1 MVRWGYERGMEA
13 MTTLIIAGVVLAVV
27 LLLLALGYV
36 KAPPDQ
42 AFIISGLRKRIVIG
56 RASFRIPYLERMDV
70 LNLKMMSVD
79 VKTSSFVPT
88 AEYINITVDAA
99 VKLKISTEEAL
110 LTIAAENFLNRKD
123 DYVISQVQDVLE
135 GNMREIIG
143 QMRLEEMVTNR
154 KSFAEKV
161 QENAVPDLRRMGLE
175 IISFNVQSFTD
186 QNGVINDL
194 GIDNI
199 SQIKKKAAIA
209 KAEADKEI
217 AKAQA
222 QANKE
227 ANDARIEAETQIA
240 IKNNDL
246 RIKEAELKNLSDIM
260 QAQADAAYEIQKEE
274 QRKTIEVKS
283 ADADIARQ
291 EREAVLKAKEVEV
304 TERTLEATVKKKAEA
319 DLFERQKKAEA
330 ELFERQKKAEAELAE
345 AERQADA
352 MKLRAEAERFAKEQE
367 AEAAR
372 FAREQEAEGVR
383 KLGLA
388 EAEAIRAKAVAEAE
402 GIDKKAEAM
411 KKYGEAAVLEM
422 YFAALPEIA
431 KNVAEPLSKV
441 DKITMYG
448 EGNSARLVQDIV
460 QSTTQVSEGLTE
472 SIGLDLKSLLAGF
485 VGGRLGAAPA
495 QATPEEGAK

>member
-1 MVRWGYERGMEA
+1 MPW
-13 MTTLIIAGVVLAVV
+13 LIIAAVVILALV
-27 LLLLALGYV
+27 LLLAAGYV

-42 AFIISGLRKRIVIG
+42 AYIISGLRRKIVVGKAAI
-56 RASFRIPYLERMDV
+56 RIPFLERLDK
-70 LNLKMMSVD
+70 LSLKMISVD

-99 VKLKISTEEAL
+99 VKLKISTETDL
-110 LTIAAENFLNRKD
+110 LSIAAENFLNRD
-123 DYVISQVQDVLE
+123 EAYIISQVQDVLE

-175 IISFNVQSFTD
+175 IISFNVQSFSD

-222 QANKE
+222 QASKE
-227 ANDARIEAETQIA
+227 ANDAKVEAETQIA

-246 RIKEAELKNLSDIM
+246 RIKAAELKQLSDIK
-260 QAQADAAYEIQKEE
+260 QAEADAAYNIQGEE
-274 QRKTIEVKS
+274 QRRTIEIKT
-283 ADADIARQ
+283 ADANIARQ
-291 EREAVLKAKEVEV
+291 EREAILKQKEVEV
-304 TERTLEATVKKKAEA
+304 TEHTLEATVKKKAEA
-319 DLFERQKKAEA
+319 ELYARQKQAEA
-330 ELFERQKKAEAELAE
+330 ELFERQKQAEAELAE
-345 AERQADA
+345 AQRQAEA
-352 MKLRAEAERFAKEQE
+352 MKLQAEADKFAREQAAQ
-367 AEAAR
+367 AER

-383 KLGLA
+383 QLGLA
-388 EAEAIRAKAVAEAE
+388 EAEATRAKALAEAE
-402 GIDKKAEAM
+402 GIDRKAEAM
-411 KKYGEAAVLEM
+411 RKYGEAAVLEM
-422 YFAALPEIA
+422 YFGALPEIA
-431 KNVAEPLSKV
+431 KAVASPLAQV

-448 EGNSARLVQDIV
+448 EGNSARLIEDIV
-460 QSTTQVSEGLTE
+460 KSTTQVSDGLTE
-472 SIGLDLKSLLAGF
+472 SIGLDLRSLLSGF
-485 VGGRLGAAPA
+485 IGGRIASPAPQGPVQPEAGASEPK
-495 QATPEEGAK
+495 PEEPASK

>member
-1 MVRWGYERGMEA
+1 MVSL
-13 MTTLIIAGVVLAVV
+13 TVSIIVAVV
-27 LLLLALGYV
+27 VGVLIVLLAGFGYV

-42 AFIISGLRKRIVIG
+42 AYIISGLRKKIIIG
-56 RASFRIPYLERMDV
+56 KSSVRIPYLERLDT
-70 LNLKMMSVD
+70 LSLKMMSVD

-99 VKLKISTEEAL
+99 VKLKISTEPAL
-110 LTIAAENFLNRKD
+110 LAIAAENFLNRKE
-123 DYVISQVQDVLE
+123 DYIILSVQDVLE

-161 QENAVPDLRRMGLE
+161 QDNAVPDLKRMGLE

-222 QANKE
+222 QATKE
-227 ANDARIEAETQIA
+227 ANDAQIEAETQIA
-240 IKNNDL
+240 MKKNDL
-246 RIKEAELKNLSDIM
+246 RIKEAELKNESDIK
-260 QAQADAAYEIQKEE
+260 QAEADAAYSIQKEE

-283 ADADIARQ
+283 ADANIARQ
-291 EREAVLKAKEVEV
+291 EREAILKAKEVEV

-330 ELFERQKKAEAELAE
+330 ALFERQRQAEAELVE
-345 AERQADA
+345 AQRQAEA
-352 MKLRAEAERFAKEQE
+352 MKLKAEADRFAREQE

-372 FAREQEAEGVR
+372 FAKEQEAEGVR

-431 KNVAEPLSKV
+431 RNVAEPLSKV

-448 EGNSARLVQDIV
+448 EGNSARLIQDIV
-460 QSTTQVSEGLTE
+460 QSTTQVSDGLTE
-472 SIGLDLKSLLAGF
+472 GIGLDLKSLLAGF
-485 VGGRLGAAPA
+485 VGGRLGTAMQGAPE
-495 QATPEEGAK
+495 PEKKDETDRKKG

>member
-367 AEAAR
+367 AEATR

-431 KNVAEPLSKV
+431 RNVAEPLSKV

-485 VGGRLGAAPA
+485 VGGRLGAAPT
-495 QATPEEGAK
+495 QVTPEEGAK

>member
-1 MVRWGYERGMEA
+1 MENIG
-13 MTTLIIAGVVLAVV
+13 LIAGLCAAALVVILAVM
-27 LLLLALGYV
+27 GYV

-42 AFIISGLRKRIVIG
+42 AYIISGLRKRIIIG
-56 RASFRIPYLERMDV
+56 KAGIRLPLLERLDK
-70 LNLKMMSVD
+70 LSLKMISVD

-99 VKLKISTEEAL
+99 VKLKISTEPEML
-110 LTIAAENFLNRKD
+110 SIAAENFLNRD
-123 DYVISQVQDVLE
+123 EAYIIAQVQDVLE

-175 IISFNVQSFTD
+175 IISFNVQSFSD

-222 QANKE
+222 QASKE
-227 ANDARIEAETQIA
+227 ANDAQVAAQTQIA
-240 IKNNDL
+240 IRKNDL
-246 RIKEAELKNLSDIM
+246 RIKEAELKQLSDIK
-260 QAQADAAYEIQKEE
+260 QAEADAAYGIQKEE
-274 QRKTIEVKS
+274 QRRTIEIKS

-291 EREAVLKAKEVEV
+291 EREAVLKGKEVEV

-319 DLFERQKKAEA
+319 ELFERQKQAEA
-330 ELFERQKKAEAELAE
+330 ELFERQKQAEAELFERQKQAE
-345 AERQADA
+345 AELIEAQRKAEA
-352 MKLRAEAERFAKEQE
+352 VRLAAEAERFA
-367 AEAAR
+367 
-372 FAREQEAEGVR
+372 REQAAEGAR
-383 KLGLA
+383 AQGLA
-388 EAEAIRAKAVAEAE
+388 DAEAIRAKSVAEAE

-422 YFAALPEIA
+422 YFTALPEIA
-431 KNVAEPLSKV
+431 RHVAAPLAQV

-448 EGNSARLVQDIV
+448 EGNSAKLVEDIV
-460 QSTTQVSEGLTE
+460 KSTTQVSEGLTQA
-472 SIGLDLKSLLAGF
+472 IGLDVKSLLAGF
-485 VGGRLGAAPA
+485 IGGRMGSAP
-495 QATPEEGAK
+495 TPPACAHLDRDEGEETD

>member
-1 MVRWGYERGMEA
+1 MEYLGFIGIPA
-13 MTTLIIAGVVLAVV
+13 GIILLIVIIC
-27 LLLLALGYV
+27 LGYV

-42 AFIISGLRKRIVIG
+42 AFLISGLRKKIVIG
-56 RASFRIPYLERMDV
+56 KASIRIPFLERLDV
-70 LNLKMMSVD
+70 LSLKMMSVD

-99 VKLKISTEEAL
+99 VKLKIGTSPEMLA
-110 LTIAAENFLNRKD
+110 IAAENFLNKKD
-123 DYVISQVQDVLE
+123 DYIIAQVQDVLE

-161 QENAVPDLRRMGLE
+161 QDNAVPDLRRMGLE
-175 IISFNVQSFTD
+175 IISFNVQSFSD

-209 KAEADKEI
+209 KAEAEKEI
-217 AKAQA
+217 TKAQA
-222 QANKE
+222 QASKE
-227 ANDARIEAETQIA
+227 ANDAKVEAETQIA
-240 IKNNDL
+240 MRNNDL
-246 RIKEAELKNLSDIM
+246 RIKEAELKNLSDIK
-260 QAQADAAYEIQKEE
+260 QAEADAAYSIQKEE
-274 QRKTIEVKS
+274 QRKTIEIKS

-291 EREAVLKAKEVEV
+291 EREAVLKAAEVEV

-330 ELFERQKKAEAELAE
+330 LLFERAKQAEAELIEQQKLAE
-345 AERQADA
+345 AMRV
-352 MKLRAEAERFAKEQE
+352 KAEANRFAAEQE

-388 EAEAIRAKAVAEAE
+388 EAEAIRAKALAEAE

-431 KNVAEPLSKV
+431 KNIAEPLSKV

-448 EGNSARLVQDIV
+448 EGNSARLVQDIIH
-460 QSTTQVSEGLTE
+460 STTQVSDGLTE
-472 SIGLDLKSLLAGF
+472 GIGIDLKSLLAGC
-485 VGGRLGAAPA
+485 VGGRLGAGSAGGGDGT
-495 QATPEEGAK
+495 ATKKEG

>member
-1 MVRWGYERGMEA
+1 M
-13 MTTLIIAGVVLAVV
+13 LATWILVGAAA
-27 LLLLALGYV
+27 LLLVTLAIFGYV
-36 KAPPDQ
+36 KAPPDM
-42 AFIISGLRKRIVIG
+42 AYIISGLRKKIIIG
-56 RASFRIPYLERMDV
+56 KSSIRIPYLERLDT
-70 LNLKMMSVD
+70 LSLKMMSVD

-99 VKLKISTEEAL
+99 VKLKIGTEPQL
-110 LTIAAENFLNRKD
+110 LSIAAENFLNKKE
-123 DYVISQVQDVLE
+123 DYIILQVQDVLE

-161 QENAVPDLRRMGLE
+161 QDNAVPDLARMGLE
-175 IISFNVQSFTD
+175 IISFNVQSFSD

-209 KAEADKEI
+209 KADAEKEI

-222 QANKE
+222 QASKE
-227 ANDARIEAETQIA
+227 ANDARIDAETKIA

-246 RIKEAELKNLSDIM
+246 RIKEAELKNQADIK
-260 QAQADAAYEIQKEE
+260 QAEADAAYGIQQQE

-319 DLFERQKKAEA
+319 
-330 ELFERQKKAEAELAE
+330 ELFERQKKAEADLFERQRKAE
-345 AERQADA
+345 AELVEAQRQAEA
-352 MKLRAEAERFAKEQE
+352 IKARAEADRFAKEQAAE
-367 AEAAR
+367 AER

-388 EAEAIRAKAVAEAE
+388 DAEAIRAKALAEAE

-411 KKYGEAAVLEM
+411 RKYGEAAVLEM

-431 KNVAEPLSKV
+431 RNVAEPLSKV

-448 EGNSARLVQDIV
+448 EGNSARLVQDIIK
-460 QSTTQVSEGLTE
+460 STTQVSDGLIEGVG
-472 SIGLDLKSLLAGF
+472 IDLKSLLAGF
-485 VGGRLGAAPA
+485 LGGRLGGQTVAGAPQTAPA
-495 QATPEEGAK
+495 PTPGNNA

>member
-1 MVRWGYERGMEA
+1 MPAIVGPL
-13 MTTLIIAGVVLAVV
+13 LIAAAAAVVV
-27 LLLLALGYV
+27 LLCALGYV

-42 AFIISGLRKRIVIG
+42 AYIISGLRKKTVIG
-56 RASFRIPYLERMDV
+56 RSCIRIPFLERLDK
-70 LNLKMMSVD
+70 LSLKMISVD

-99 VKLKISTEEAL
+99 VKIKISTQGDL
-110 LTIAAENFLNRKD
+110 LSIAAENFLNRD
-123 DYVISQVQDVLE
+123 EAYIIAQTQDVLE

-154 KSFAEKV
+154 KAFAEKV
-161 QENAVPDLRRMGLE
+161 QENAVPDLRHMGLE
-175 IISFNVQSFTD
+175 IISFNVQSFSD

-209 KAEADKEI
+209 KAEAEKEI

-222 QANKE
+222 QASRE
-227 ANDARIEAETQIA
+227 ANDAKVEAETQIA

-246 RIKEAELKNLSDIM
+246 RIREAELKQESDIK
-260 QAQADAAYEIQKEE
+260 QAEADAAYNIQKEE
-274 QRKTIEVKS
+274 QRKTIEIKT
-283 ADADIARQ
+283 ADADIAHQ
-291 EREAVLKAKEVEV
+291 EKEAVIKAREVEV

-319 DLFERQKKAEA
+319 DLFERQKRAEADLYERQRQAEA
-330 ELFERQKKAEAELAE
+330 EFIEAQKQAEA
-345 AERQADA
+345 
-352 MKLRAEAERFAKEQE
+352 MKVQAEAERFAKEQE
-367 AEAAR
+367 AEANR
-372 FAREQEAEGVR
+372 FAKEQEAEGIR

-388 EAEAIRAKAVAEAE
+388 DAEAIRAKSLAEAE

-422 YFAALPEIA
+422 YFNSLPEIA
-431 KNVAEPLSKV
+431 KNVAAPLSQV

-448 EGNSARLVQDIV
+448 EGNTAKLVEDIV
-460 QSTTQVSEGLTE
+460 KTTTQVSEGLTE
-472 SIGLDLKSLLAGF
+472 GIGLDIKSILAGF
-485 VGGRLGAAPA
+485 IGGRLAGPSAPPQGENGNGAN
-495 QATPEEGAK
+495 